1 MMQGHGMMTA
11 GVVLVAALLVILA
24 VLGIIALVKYL
35 RS

>member
-1 MMQGHGMMTA
+1 MHGHGMVTGGMA
-11 GVVLVAALLVILA
+11 LVTILLVILA